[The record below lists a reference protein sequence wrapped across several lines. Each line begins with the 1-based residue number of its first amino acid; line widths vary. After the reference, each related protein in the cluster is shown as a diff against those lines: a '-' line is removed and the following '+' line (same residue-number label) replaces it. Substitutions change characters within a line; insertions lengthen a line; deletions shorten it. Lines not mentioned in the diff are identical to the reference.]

1 MSFLRAIWC
10 LVLVPPPRLLLLF
23 AKTPRQRWRRCFPR
37 DAGWAGGVP
46 RFTVGRQPARG
57 QLCPSPERS
66 WKLVLK
72 KKKIDVLYFGGRL
85 GVCVGFQEA
94 LIRSPGGTKSS
105 PALEAQSPAWRIS
118 PQPPRGAVGNAAV
131 SYYQCNIFKP
141 IFKWAEGI
149 ISRALGPHRPLLPSL
164 LLFFFFSFL
173 GCSGQVQCRSLRDP
187 ASV

>member
-1 MSFLRAIWC
+1 M
-10 LVLVPPPRLLLLF
+10 
-23 AKTPRQRWRRCFPR
+23 
-37 DAGWAGGVP
+37 
-46 RFTVGRQPARG
+46 
-57 QLCPSPERS
+57 
-66 WKLVLK
+66 
-72 KKKIDVLYFGGRL
+72 
-85 GVCVGFQEA
+85 CVGFQEA

-164 LLFFFFSFL
+164 LLFFFLLPWVQWPGAVPQSQGSCFSLTRVSVLRALAAALSL
-173 GCSGQVQCRSLRDP
+173 GKILKKKIRKKKSMEGCLGVKLTAPFFARCQRFNQRDYS
-187 ASV
+187 A